1 MGRVGKMTVLGV
13 YLSKRPQ
20 EIALET
26 YCVLRV

>member
-1 MGRVGKMTVLGV
+1 MGRVGKMTILGV
-13 YLSKRPQ
+13 YLSKRPE